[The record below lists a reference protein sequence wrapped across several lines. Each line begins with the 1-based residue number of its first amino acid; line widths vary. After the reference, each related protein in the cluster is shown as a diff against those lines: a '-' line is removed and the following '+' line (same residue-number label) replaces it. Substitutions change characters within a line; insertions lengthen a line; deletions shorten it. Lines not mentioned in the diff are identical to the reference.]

1 MLYFI
6 KNRVPLSELKQ
17 SAPIEAEPMKD
28 DLNLN
33 TVSEVRSP
41 DKRTIKVR
49 KFFDED

>member
-1 MLYFI
+1 MYFI

-17 SAPIEAEPMKD
+17 GTPIEVEPMKD

-33 TVSEVRSP
+33 TVDEAHSL
-41 DKRTIKVR
+41 DKRKITVR